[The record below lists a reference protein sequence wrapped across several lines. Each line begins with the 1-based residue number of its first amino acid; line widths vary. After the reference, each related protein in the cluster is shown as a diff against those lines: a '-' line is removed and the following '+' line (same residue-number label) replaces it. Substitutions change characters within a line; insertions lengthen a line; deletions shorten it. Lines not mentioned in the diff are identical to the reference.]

1 MSEDKYSKGEDKYS
15 MSNNEENG
23 IQKLPNELLAKIFDM
38 RAEALFHYYKD
49 DLGVMFA
56 RFYAHQELFQAL
68 SLEQEPA
75 RKMAVAYVSYTVVPP
90 EPCLLHGR
98 GMTDPS
104 VYRAV
109 I

>member
-56 RFYAHQELFQAL
+56 RFYAHQELFRL
-68 SLEQEPA
+68 
-75 RKMAVAYVSYTVVPP
+75 
-90 EPCLLHGR
+90 CLLNKSLLAR
-98 GMTDPS
+98 WRSPTYPTQWFPPNP
-104 VYRAV
+104 VFFTAAE
-109 I
+109 